1 MSTTTLFTSDSVI
14 GAKFGILQAD
24 AGVIEQ
30 TTLTDTQ
37 PALSV
42 IGKGNSASNA
52 LLDIKKGSTQHF
64 NISDVGSLVSSTE
77 NTGSISLQ
85 AGSGGINMD
94 CTQSTGNLTVDTAGG
109 EIQIGVNAAAGAIK
123 LGTNTTAR
131 TITIGSGANTT
142 LDINSAATTIDSTA
156 LSIDSTDT
164 TNLTMTANANGAKV
178 MTIAATNGGSGEG
191 QMAISATDQ
200 LTITQNAAV
209 ITMDGNAITAE
220 TTGTIGIGTTSA
232 AGNINIGTEATARTM
247 TIGASTTTL
256 DIDGAGITID
266 GSTLS
271 IDSTDTTNL
280 TMTANSAAAKT
291 LLIKSL
297 NSGSGEGKISINSD
311 SQVDITDGTAT
322 LTLDG
327 GALSETSLASADI
340 TPSGTLTLQGG
351 GVSKFGDDTGYI
363 QFNGSGA
370 VSTTGMTNVD
380 LDASG
385 TIGINSSAGVISI
398 GNDAVNQAINIATGG
413 TRTVTLGASTTTLD
427 INTAG
432 ATIDSTTLSVDS
444 TDTTNLTM
452 TANAAS
458 TKTMTIQ
465 ALNSNGSNISELKLV
480 SDGDMKLIPGSAAG
494 STGATKTLIIDS
506 TAAIKVPVGT
516 SAQRPSAAQGQIR
529 FNTTTGG
536 YEGYT
541 GSTWGSLGGV
551 VDSAHD
557 SNTFLIAGKVSS
569 ASVTVVDTMVSSG
582 QVGTDDTLSFFAGT
596 TAGDKKGFRKM
607 TMDKDNLIVY
617 DKSDSTTNIF
627 KVENTGNT
635 TIAGTLGV
643 NGNTI
648 SSTVTGAFNL
658 LNTNV
663 TTLNLGG
670 AVTTATIAAAG
681 TAITMGAASAGQVQI
696 RNTSDSTSATTGA
709 LRVDGGVGIAKDL
722 YVGGGKIEI
731 GSEGSKSIVK
741 MADDAEIQDAGG
753 HGRIKFTNTGGV
765 ILTDNAGSTELTVAD
780 GQVTIAGNLTV
791 SGTTTIVNSTT
802 IEVGDSM
809 LKLAKGN
816 DSSDAA
822 DFGIYGLYTSGG
834 AKYAGIYRDA
844 TDSTFKLFKDLTAE
858 PGATVT
864 AFGSSGAARANL
876 EIADLVMGKASA
888 STITHTGTNG
898 NAALGLTISS
908 TNGHVTVE
916 GIKFLGSNLI
926 TTGGLDLDISGG
938 SGLDIDITGAFTID
952 SSSGSNINVTGANL
966 DLKTT
971 TSGDINI
978 NSAADLD
985 LDSVTLNVNSSGAM
999 AITSA
1004 STLAI
1009 TNTSSTTTM
1018 NFAGQTLDID
1028 AATVT
1033 IDTSANASITA
1044 GGTLGLTATSGKTSV
1059 NCGSQE
1065 LEIDSGVLKIDS
1077 KDTTNLTMTANAAGA
1092 KVMTI
1097 SATNSG
1103 SGEGQIAITSDSQ
1116 VSITDGTATLKLDG
1130 GAVTAETTGTIE
1142 IGATSAAGAI
1152 NIGTNNTARTT
1163 TIGAITTTLDINS
1176 LSTTLDSNTTL
1187 SIDSKDTTNL
1197 TMSADNASDKTL
1209 TIAASNANVS
1219 GDGLIAINAD
1229 GISGTAIKDED
1240 NMASNSATHLA
1251 SQQSI
1256 KAYVDTVT
1264 NTLPTNAKLTTPW
1277 VTDSGSNHYYKFVVS
1292 DLAADR
1298 TITLPLLGGNDTFV
1312 FEAHTQTL
1320 SNKTLTEPKI
1330 ANGGFIADA
1339 NGNELMVFNTTASA
1353 VNFLDLT
1360 NAAAN
1365 GAVALAAKG
1374 TDANI
1379 SLTIASKGTGT
1390 INVLGTTA
1398 LKVPVGTT
1406 AQRPSAATGQIR
1418 FNSTT
1423 GGYEG
1428 YTGTTWGS
1436 LGGIVD
1442 SAHGSNTFLIA
1453 GKVADAS
1460 VFGSTAAAFNASNK
1474 IGTDDT
1480 LSFFAGSVDGESNA
1494 ERGARKMII
1503 SKDNITMFS
1512 KTNSTS
1518 VIFDVNN
1525 SGNTI
1530 VAGTLAVNGAT
1541 LSTDDTT
1548 FNLVNTNATTVNFAG
1563 AATTV
1568 NIGTGAGTVNINT
1581 TTNSTS
1587 STTGALVVDGGLG
1600 IASNFVMGGTSFT
1613 MGNGATI
1620 VNTDGNTLT
1629 VTEATLA
1636 VVGNQTLSGNL
1647 TIATNKFSVASATGN
1662 TVVAGTL
1669 AVTGATGID
1678 GDFDINTNKFTVASA
1693 TGNTAVAGTLGVTGA
1708 TTLSSTLGVT
1718 STTTL
1723 GSTLDVSGNT
1733 TINNG
1738 NFSIKDG
1745 SSNETFGVTAASGNT
1760 AISGTLS
1767 ATGDFKVNT
1776 NKFVVTATNGNTSVA
1791 GTLGVTGATT
1801 LNNALTVSGANATLL
1816 GGTLGVSGATTLN
1829 NANFTIKDGSAATKF
1844 AVTAASGNT
1853 DVKGTLDSAGDF
1865 KVATNK
1871 FTVASA
1877 TGNTVV
1883 AGTLAVTGATG
1894 IDGDFDIATSKFT
1907 VASATGNTV
1916 VAGTMGVTGA
1926 TTLTSTL
1933 AVNGGTISTDDTTF
1947 NLLNATAETVNFAG
1961 AGTSIVM
1968 GAASAGQVQIK
1979 NTSDSTSA
1987 TTGALRVDGGVGIAK
2002 DLFVGGGKI
2011 QIAAGVGTKSIVKMA
2026 DTAEIQDASG
2036 HARIKFTDT
2045 GNIILNNPTGGPAA
2059 GELTVSDAGVVITG
2073 NLTVSGTT
2081 TTVNS
2086 TTVSVADAMIKL
2098 AKNQANTTDTVDF
2111 GVYGQFGDGG
2121 THKFAGL
2128 YRDASDG
2135 VFKLFKGL
2143 TTEPADTTTA
2153 FGTDGST
2160 RASLELANI
2169 VMGDTGNNTITHTG
2183 GGATGLTISST
2194 NGHVTVE
2201 GVKFT
2206 GSTLAS
2212 TGGLDLDIS
2221 GGSGLDIDVTGA
2233 VNIDASSGSTINV
2246 TGANLDLKTTTGGDI
2261 NINSVAD
2268 LDLDGATVNVNS
2280 SASMAI
2286 TAGSTLGITATS
2298 GATTLNCAGQTLN
2311 VDSKLLQIDS
2321 TDTTNLTMT
2330 AADANDKTITIAAS
2344 NGGDGDGLIAINAD
2358 GISGTAIKD
2367 EDNMAS
2373 NSATHLATQQSIKAY
2388 VDDKTTSIPAN
2399 ALLTT
2404 PRIKELTNSHYY
2416 QFASSELAAN
2426 RTITLPLLT
2435 GNDTFVFEAHTQT
2448 LSNKTLTA
2456 PKFANG
2462 GFIADA
2468 NGAEM
2473 MVFNTTASAVNFLD
2487 LTNSTTGNAIDL
2499 AAKGDDA
2506 NISFKL
2512 TPKGTGTLDVISTT
2526 AIKVPVG
2533 TSAQRPSAAQGQ
2545 IRYNT
2550 TTSTYEGY
2558 TGATWGSLGGVID
2571 SAHDSNTFVIAGKV
2585 SSASVTVVD
2594 GMVSSEEVGTDD
2606 TLSFFA
2612 GVATGDKK
2620 GFRKMTI
2627 DKDDLKFYT
2636 KADSTTVKFSIND
2649 SGNTAIAGTLGVT
2662 GAATLSSTL
2671 SLSGDATFNDAD
2683 LTIKDG
2689 STNTKFSVLSASG
2702 NTDVKG
2708 TLDAAGDFKIN
2719 TNKFTVTAASGNTA
2733 IAGTLD
2739 ATGDFK
2745 INTNKFTVAAGT
2757 GNTVASGTLTVSG
2770 TGSSSIAGAL
2780 TVGGNTII
2788 DNASFTLRDG
2798 TPTNKF
2804 TIDTSGNTAIS
2815 GTLGVTGA
2823 ATLSSTLAVT
2833 GATGI
2838 DGDFDIATNKFTVA
2852 SASGNTAIAGT
2863 LGVTGA
2869 TTLDSTLSI
2878 GGATTINNGNFI
2890 IKDGSTPANNKFT
2903 VTAASG
2909 NTDVKGTLDAA
2920 GDFKVATNKFTVAA
2934 ASGNTVAAGTL
2945 YATGDFKIATDKFT
2959 VASASGNSIA
2969 AGTFKSTGN
2978 LTVGASGSEKLTVVA
2993 ASGNTTIGGT
3003 LGVTGVSTLTGIIN
3017 ADGGIAV
3024 DTNKFTVADTSGNVS
3039 TAGTLTVT
3047 GISTL
3052 NGNVS
3057 VSGTNTFTVG
3067 TGVSALGGNLTVAG
3081 TSTLSGNVSVAGT
3094 NTFTVGTGLTTLGG
3108 NLNLTGTADV
3118 GSTFRV
3124 NTNKFTVASDT
3135 GNTVVAG
3142 TLNATGNFNINTDKF
3157 QVVAASGN
3165 TTVAGTLGV
3174 TGITTMS
3181 SALDL
3186 NSTAD
3191 ISDTLTLSKGSG
3203 TGLSVTSDAT
3213 IGGTLGV
3220 TGLSTLTAGAKI
3232 PDNQTLT
3239 LGSDDDITIKYDEA
3253 TNDSIEFAANVEGQG
3268 LGIVFK
3274 ADQGDD
3280 AGDTWKLNFAD
3291 GGVVS
3296 LGNDINTKGT
3306 FVSQLTLT
3314 PNSTV
3319 ANSTTA
3325 IVGKATIGGT
3335 LGVTGITT
3343 MSAALDLNSTAD
3355 ISDTLTLS
3363 KASGTGL
3370 SVTSNATVGGTLD
3383 TTGNF
3388 NVNTNKFSVIAAS
3401 GNTTVA
3407 GTLGVTGITTM
3418 SAALDLNST
3427 ADISGTLTLSKASGT
3442 GLSVTSDATVG
3453 GTLGI
3458 TGITTMSA
3466 ALDLNSTADISG
3478 TLTLSKGSGT
3488 GLSVTSDA
3496 TVGGT
3501 LGVTGLSTLTAG
3513 AKIPD
3518 NQTLTLGSDDDITIK
3533 YDEATN
3539 DSIEFA
3545 ANVEGKGLGMV
3556 FKADQGDDAGD
3567 TWKLNFADGG
3577 VVSLGNDINTKG
3589 TFVSQLTLTPNSTVA
3604 NSTTAIVGKATIGGT
3619 LGVTGITTMS
3629 AALDLNSTAD
3639 ISDTLTLSKASGT
3652 GLSVTSNA
3660 TVGGTLGV
3668 TGAATLSNTLG
3679 VTGAT
3684 TLSTLDVT
3692 GATGIDGDFDI
3703 ATNKFT
3709 VASASGNTVVAGTL
3723 AVNGATLSTDD
3734 ATFSLINTTA
3744 TTVNFAGAGTSII
3757 MGAASAGQVQIRNT
3771 TDSTSATT
3779 GALRVD
3785 GGVGI
3790 AKDLYV
3796 GGGQIEIAAGAGTKS
3811 IIKMADTAEL
3821 QDASGNA
3828 RITFTDAG
3836 NVVIN
3841 DNAGGTE
3848 LTVANGSV
3856 TIAGDLIVSGTTTTV
3871 NSTTV
3876 AIADSMLKVAKDN
3889 SANAIDFGIYGQFN
3903 DGSAKFSG
3911 LYRDATDGYF
3921 KLFTSLTTEPTTTV
3935 SAYGTN
3941 NAARANLEV
3950 GNLLLGSTDN
3960 ASITH
3965 TSASTKVLSFVS
3977 TNGIITLNGAEGI
3990 NLNGNASEIDITTSG
4005 AVDIN
4010 SGAFTVDGSTVT
4022 IKGTGASKY
4031 GDDTATLDF
4040 DGSGAVS
4047 ETGMTSFS
4055 ITPSGGITL
4064 TGGAA
4069 SSLTTSAGALTL
4081 TGSGG
4086 VTLGSDTSVSG
4097 TLGVTGIT
4105 TMSAALDLNST
4116 ANISD
4121 TLTLSKGSGTGLN
4134 VSSNAIIGGTLGVT
4148 GLSTLTA
4155 GAKIPDNQTLTLG
4168 SDDDITIKYDE
4179 ATNDSIEFA
4188 ANVEGKDLGMVF
4200 KADQGDDAGDTWK
4213 LNFADGGVVS
4223 LGNDI
4228 NTKGTFVSQLT
4239 LTPNATVANSTTA
4252 IVGKATVGGTLGVT
4266 GASTLNT
4273 LDVTGATGIDG
4284 DFDIATSKFTVASAS
4299 GNTVVAG
4306 TLAVNGASITT
4317 DDTSFSLINT
4327 TATTVNF
4334 AGAGTTI
4341 NIGAASGSGKVNIK
4355 ATTDSTSATTG
4366 ALVVDGGI
4374 GIAKDIFI
4382 GGNTITL
4389 GHGAI
4394 IENTN
4399 ANLLTITEAKV
4410 AIAGAQDISGD
4421 LDVNSKFIV
4430 TASNGNTSVGGNLTV
4445 TGTLN
4450 VTGTQSVTSM
4460 AITGSTVEI
4469 GSDSSDNNE
4478 DRGVEYKWH
4487 NGSAAKLGFFG
4498 MDDSS
4503 GQFVYIPDATQGTS
4517 NVFTGTVGS
4526 AQFSGITAPGLM
4538 TLNGTN
4544 GMKLQE
4550 NGTDILDI
4558 TDAAAVTFSSG
4569 TGQALN
4575 ITAKAASI
4583 FKSSSGNLTMQSEAA
4598 NLILDGKTG
4607 VQIDASTSGTVEI
4620 NAAAGKILLGND
4632 NVAQNIEIGNIGAA
4646 RTIIVGHA
4654 SSTEVELNGDLLDFN
4669 AGASGLT
4676 MDTSGQITMTTTA
4689 TNANSMVVTSGGG
4702 IDITATG
4709 AVGKDI
4715 DVTCTSG
4722 SVNFSAG
4729 EAVIDAM
4736 KFTTSAGSSGMTFSS
4751 GSLGTEFTGTGGS
4764 IYGSTSS
4771 SDTTNL
4777 IAVIPSSTAS
4787 GVAKDS
4793 SNNVIT
4799 SNGRA
4804 LPCFSVDNAGNFN
4817 IGYDHV
4823 DATTA
4828 VKKKCALVL
4837 KSTST
4842 IDTSDSDQNSARF
4855 NALSQHNKAALRI
4868 AGDVTITGKI
4878 YCPNALASSSS
4889 VRFNTEI
4896 ITLSG
4901 EFEYSSGTNSGAW
4914 VPKIGSEPTFST
4926 SGDLSFTPNNGQ
4938 GSSPTT
4944 NAEGTNNKA
4953 TDGWSSALV
4962 AIGSANG
4969 NNQTTYNK
4977 CTSVN
4982 GMNRVNM
4989 ILIRNKIRC
4998 PTNGSN
5004 VFDARAANA
5013 PKMRLFIDDLTSS
5026 DDGYVSMNGTQLCI
5040 FYEEYNASD
5049 GTNSTND
5056 PIANSGVS
5064 VRPPLLEIYFSKYKS
5079 NANNATNTYYRMV
5092 GGGVTTRTGFP
5103 GLPYAHGIVF
5113 SSGGQNIQAVA
5124 VGGKVRVTGGTG
5136 AYAFLQQQ
5144 STDGGGSSDTTG
5156 AALYSQ
5162 NATNNVFYT

>member
-52 LLDIKKGSTQHF
+52 LLDVKKGSTQHF

-142 LDINSAATTIDSTA
+142 LDIDAAVTTIDSTA

-164 TNLTMTANANGAKV
+164 TNLTMTASADGAKV
-178 MTIAATNGGSGEG
+178 MTIAATNGGSGEA

-280 TMTANSAAAKT
+280 TMTANSASAKT

-297 NSGSGEGKISINSD
+297 NSGSGEGKISIDSD

-351 GVSKFGDDTGYI
+351 GVSKFGDDTGFI

-370 VSTTGMTNVD
+370 VTTSGMTNVD

-385 TIGINSSAGVISI
+385 TIGINSSGGVISI

-432 ATIDSTTLSVDS
+432 ATIDSTTLSIDS

-480 SDGDMKLIPGSAAG
+480 SDGDMKLVPGSAAG

-569 ASVTVVDTMVSSG
+569 ASVTVVDAMVSSG
-582 QVGTDDTLSFFAGT
+582 EVGSDDTLSFFAGT

-607 TMDKDNLIVY
+607 TVDKDNFIVY
-617 DKSDSTTNIF
+617 DSSDSTTNIF

-663 TTLNLGG
+663 TTLNFGG
-670 AVTTATIAAAG
+670 AVTTATIAGSG
-681 TAITMGAASAGQVQI
+681 TAITMGAASAGQIQI

-731 GSEGSKSIVK
+731 ASEGSKSIVK

-753 HGRIKFTNTGGV
+753 HGRIKFTDAGGV

-864 AFGSSGAARANL
+864 AFGSSGAARADL
-876 EIADLVMGKASA
+876 EIGSLIMGKASA

-898 NAALGLTISS
+898 NSALGLTISS
-908 TNGHVTVE
+908 THGHVTVE

-938 SGLDIDITGAFTID
+938 SGLDIDVTGAFTID

-966 DLKTT
+966 DIKTT

-1018 NFAGQTLDID
+1018 NFAGQTLDVD
-1028 AATVT
+1028 AGTVT
-1033 IDTSANASITA
+1033 IDSSANASITA
-1044 GGTLGLTATSGKTSV
+1044 GGTLGLTATSGKTTI

-1116 VSITDGTATLKLDG
+1116 VSITDGTATLKIDG

-1163 TIGAITTTLDINS
+1163 TIGAVTTTLDINS

-1209 TIAASNANVS
+1209 TIAASNANAD

-1240 NMASNSATHLA
+1240 NMASNSNKHLA
-1251 SQQSI
+1251 TQQSI
-1256 KAYVDTVT
+1256 KAYVDSVAS
-1264 NTLPTNAKLTTPW
+1264 NIPANAQLTTPRFMD
-1277 VTDSGSNHYYKFVVS
+1277 VSSDHYYQFAS
-1292 DLAADR
+1292 SELTANR

-1339 NGNELMVFNTTASA
+1339 NGNELMVFNTTGSA

-1360 NAAAN
+1360 NSATGN
-1365 GAVALAAKG
+1365 AVALAAKG
-1374 TDANI
+1374 TDSDI
-1379 SLTIASKGTGT
+1379 SLTLASKGTGT
-1390 INVLGTTA
+1390 VDVLGTTA
-1398 LKVPVGTT
+1398 LKVPVGTI
-1406 AQRPSAATGQIR
+1406 AQRPTAATGQIR
-1418 FNSTT
+1418 FNSET
-1423 GGYEG
+1423 GGFEG
-1428 YTGTTWGS
+1428 YTGNTWGS

-1460 VFGSTAAAFNASNK
+1460 VFGSTAAAFNGSNQ

-1480 LSFFAGSVDGESNA
+1480 LSFFAGSVDGSNNA

-1512 KTNSTS
+1512 KADSTS

-1525 SGNTI
+1525 SGNTT
-1530 VAGTLAVNGAT
+1530 VAGTLAVNGNT

-1636 VVGNQTLSGNL
+1636 VVGNQTLSGDL
-1647 TIATNKFSVASATGN
+1647 TIATNKFTVASGTGN
-1662 TVVAGTL
+1662 TAVAGTL
-1669 AVTGATGID
+1669 EVEGATGIN
-1678 GDFDINTNKFTVASA
+1678 GNFDINTNKFTVASA

-1733 TINNG
+1733 TINNA

-1776 NKFVVTATNGNTSVA
+1776 NKFVVTASNGNTSVA

-1801 LNNALTVSGANATLL
+1801 LSNTLTVSGSNATTL

-1844 AVTAASGNT
+1844 SVTAASGNT

-1865 KVATNK
+1865 KVNTNK
-1871 FTVASA
+1871 FTVASG

-1907 VASATGNTV
+1907 VASATGNTA
-1916 VAGTMGVTGA
+1916 VAGTLGVTGA

-1968 GAASAGQVQIK
+1968 GAASAGQVQIR
-1979 NTSDSTSA
+1979 NTTDSTSA

-2002 DLFVGGGKI
+2002 DLYIGGGQI
-2011 QIAAGVGTKSIVKMA
+2011 EIAAGAGTKSIVKMA
-2026 DTAEIQDASG
+2026 DTAEIQDGSG
-2036 HARIKFTDT
+2036 NARITFTDT
-2045 GNIILNNPTGGPAA
+2045 GNIVLNNPAGDA
-2059 GELTVSDAGVVITG
+2059 GELTVSDTGVVITG

-2086 TTVSVADAMIKL
+2086 TTVSIADSMLKL
-2098 AKNQANTTDTVDF
+2098 AKDQANTADTVDF

-2135 VFKLFKGL
+2135 IFKLFKGL
-2143 TTEPADTTTA
+2143 TTEPTDTTTA

-2160 RASLELANI
+2160 RASLELGNI

-2212 TGGLDLDIS
+2212 TGGLDIDVS

-2233 VNIDASSGSTINV
+2233 VNIDSSSASTVNV
-2246 TGANLDLKTTTGGDI
+2246 TGANLDIKTTTSGDI

-2298 GATTLNCAGQTLN
+2298 GATTLNCSGQTLN
-2311 VDSKLLQIDS
+2311 VDAKLLQLDS

-2330 AADANDKTITIAAS
+2330 ASDASDKTLTIAAS

-2358 GISGTAIKD
+2358 GISGTVIKD
-2367 EDNMAS
+2367 EDNMSS

-2388 VDDKTTSIPAN
+2388 VDDKTSNVPAN

-2404 PRIKELTNSHYY
+2404 PRINDTSSDHYY
-2416 QFASSELAAN
+2416 QFASSELTAN
-2426 RTITLPLLT
+2426 RTTTLPLLT
-2435 GNDTFVFEAHTQT
+2435 DNDTFVFEAHAQT

-2456 PKFANG
+2456 PKFANA

-2468 NGAEM
+2468 NGNEM
-2473 MVFNTTASAVNFLD
+2473 IVFNTTGSAVNFLD
-2487 LTNSTTGNAIDL
+2487 LTNSATGNAIDL

-2526 AIKVPVG
+2526 AIQVPVG
-2533 TSAQRPSAAQGQ
+2533 TSAQRPSAATGQ

-2594 GMVSSEEVGTDD
+2594 GMVSSGEVGTDD

-2627 DKDDLKFYT
+2627 DDDDLKFYT

-2683 LTIKDG
+2683 LTIKDS

-2702 NTDVKG
+2702 NTDIEG

-2733 IAGTLD
+2733 VAGTLD

-2745 INTNKFTVAAGT
+2745 INTNKFVVTAGS
-2757 GNTVASGTLTVSG
+2757 GNTSMAGNLTVSG
-2770 TGSSSIAGAL
+2770 TGSSSIGGAL

-2788 DNASFTLRDG
+2788 DNATFTLRDG

-2804 TIDTSGNTAIS
+2804 TIDTSGNTAVA

-2838 DGDFDIATNKFTVA
+2838 DGDFDINTNKFTVA
-2852 SASGNTAIAGT
+2852 SASGNTAVAGT
-2863 LGVTGA
+2863 LGVTDA
-2869 TTLDSTLSI
+2869 TTLSSTLSI
-2878 GGATTINNGNFI
+2878 GGATTINNGNFT

-2909 NTDVKGTLDAA
+2909 NTNIAGTLDAT
-2920 GDFKVATNKFTVAA
+2920 GDFAINTNKFTVAA
-2934 ASGNTVAAGTL
+2934 TSGNTVAAGTL
-2945 YATGDFKIATDKFT
+2945 FATGDFKIATDKFT

-2993 ASGNTTIGGT
+2993 ASGNTSIGGT
-3003 LGVTGVSTLTGIIN
+3003 LAVTGVTTLTGLIN

-3039 TAGTLTVT
+3039 TAGTLTVA
-3047 GISTL
+3047 GASTF
-3052 NGNVS
+3052 NENVEITTS
-3057 VSGTNTFTVG
+3057 KTFTVG
-3067 TGVSALGGNLTVAG
+3067 TGLSALGGNLTVAG
-3081 TSTLSGNVSVAGT
+3081 TSALSGNVSVTGS

-3108 NLNLTGTADV
+3108 NLSLTGTADV

-3142 TLNATGNFNINTDKF
+3142 TLNATGNFNINTNKF

-3181 SALDL
+3181 AALDL

-3220 TGLSTLTAGAKI
+3220 TGITTMSAALDLNSTADISDTLTLSKGSGTGLSVTSNAIVGGTLGVTGLSTLTAGAKI
-3232 PDNQTLT
+3232 PDNQALT
-3239 LGSDDDITIKYDEA
+3239 LGTDDDITIKYDET

-3268 LGIVFK
+3268 LGMVFK

-3296 LGNDINTKGT
+3296 FGNDIATQGT

-3314 PNSTV
+3314 PNATV
-3319 ANSTTA
+3319 SSSTTA
-3325 IVGKATIGGT
+3325 IGG
-3335 LGVTGITT
+3335 GV
-3343 MSAALDLNSTAD
+3343 
-3355 ISDTLTLS
+3355 
-3363 KASGTGL
+3363 
-3370 SVTSNATVGGTLD
+3370 
-3383 TTGNF
+3383 
-3388 NVNTNKFSVIAAS
+3388 
-3401 GNTTVA
+3401 
-3407 GTLGVTGITTM
+3407 
-3418 SAALDLNST
+3418 
-3427 ADISGTLTLSKASGT
+3427 
-3442 GLSVTSDATVG
+3442 TVG

-3458 TGITTMSA
+3458 TGATTMTGT
-3466 ALDLNSTADISG
+3466 LDLNEAADISG

-3488 GLSVTSDA
+3488 GLSVTSNATIGGTLGVTSNTTVGGTLDVTGATGIDGDFDINTNKFTVASASGNTVVAGTLAVNAGSGTGLSVTSNA

-3518 NQTLTLGSDDDITIK
+3518 NQTLTLGTDDDITIK
-3533 YDEATN
+3533 YDETTN
-3539 DSIEFA
+3539 DSLEFS
-3545 ANVEGKGLGMV
+3545 ANVEGQGLGLV

-3577 VVSLGNDINTKG
+3577 IVSFGNDIASQG
-3589 TFVSQLTLTPNSTVA
+3589 TFVSQLTLTPNATVT
-3604 NSTTAIVGKATIGGT
+3604 NSTTAIAG
-3619 LGVTGITTMS
+3619 
-3629 AALDLNSTAD
+3629 
-3639 ISDTLTLSKASGT
+3639 
-3652 GLSVTSNA
+3652 NA
-3660 TVGGTLGV
+3660 TVGK
-3668 TGAATLSNTLG
+3668 N
-3679 VTGAT
+3679 
-3684 TLSTLDVT
+3684 
-3692 GATGIDGDFDI
+3692 
-3703 ATNKFT
+3703 
-3709 VASASGNTVVAGTL
+3709 
-3723 AVNGATLSTDD
+3723 
-3734 ATFSLINTTA
+3734 
-3744 TTVNFAGAGTSII
+3744 
-3757 MGAASAGQVQIRNT
+3757 
-3771 TDSTSATT
+3771 
-3779 GALRVD
+3779 
-3785 GGVGI
+3785 
-3790 AKDLYV
+3790 
-3796 GGGQIEIAAGAGTKS
+3796 
-3811 IIKMADTAEL
+3811 
-3821 QDASGNA
+3821 
-3828 RITFTDAG
+3828 
-3836 NVVIN
+3836 
-3841 DNAGGTE
+3841 
-3848 LTVANGSV
+3848 LTVS
-3856 TIAGDLIVSGTTTTV
+3856 GDLTVSGTTTTV

-3876 AIADSMLKVAKDN
+3876 AVADSLLKVAKDN
-3889 SANAIDFGIYGQFN
+3889 SGNAIDFGLYGQFN
-3903 DGSAKFSG
+3903 DGATKYSG
-3911 LYRDATDGYF
+3911 IYRDASDGFF
-3921 KLFTSLTTEPTTTV
+3921 KLFTGLTTEPSTTV
-3935 SAYGTN
+3935 SAYGSN
-3941 NAARANLEV
+3941 NAARANLEI
-3950 GNLLLGSTDN
+3950 GNLLMGSTDN
-3960 ASITH
+3960 ATFTH
-3965 TSASTKVLSFVS
+3965 TSASTKVLSIVS

-3990 NLNGNASEIDITTSG
+3990 NLNGNSSEIDITTTG

-4055 ITPSGGITL
+4055 ITPSGAITL
-4064 TGGAA
+4064 TGGSA
-4069 SSLTTSAGALTL
+4069 SGISTSAGALTL
-4081 TGSGG
+4081 TGAGG
-4086 VTLGSDTSVSG
+4086 ISLASDT
-4097 TLGVTGIT
+4097 TL
-4105 TMSAALDLNST
+4105 
-4116 ANISD
+4116 
-4121 TLTLSKGSGTGLN
+4121 
-4134 VSSNAIIGGTLGVT
+4134 
-4148 GLSTLTA
+4148 
-4155 GAKIPDNQTLTLG
+4155 
-4168 SDDDITIKYDE
+4168 
-4179 ATNDSIEFA
+4179 
-4188 ANVEGKDLGMVF
+4188 
-4200 KADQGDDAGDTWK
+4200 
-4213 LNFADGGVVS
+4213 
-4223 LGNDI
+4223 
-4228 NTKGTFVSQLT
+4228 
-4239 LTPNATVANSTTA
+4239 
-4252 IVGKATVGGTLGVT
+4252 
-4266 GASTLNT
+4266 
-4273 LDVTGATGIDG
+4273 
-4284 DFDIATSKFTVASAS
+4284 
-4299 GNTVVAG
+4299 AG

-4341 NIGAASGSGKVNIK
+4341 NIGAASGTGKVNIK
-4355 ATTDSTSATTG
+4355 ATTDTTSATTG
-4366 ALVVDGGI
+4366 ALIVDGGI
-4374 GIAKDIFI
+4374 GIAKDIFV

-4389 GHGAI
+4389 GNGAT

-4410 AIAGAQDISGD
+4410 AIAGNQDLSGD
-4421 LDVNSKFIV
+4421 LNINDKFVV
-4430 TASNGNTSVGGNLTV
+4430 TASNGNTSVGGNLTI

-4450 VTGTQSVTSM
+4450 VTGTQSVNSM

-4478 DRGVEYKWH
+4478 DRGVEFKWH
-4487 NGSAAKLGFFG
+4487 DGSSAKLGFFG
-4498 MDDSS
+4498 RDDSS
-4503 GQFVYIPDATQGTS
+4503 GDFVFIPDATQGTS
-4517 NVFTGTVGS
+4517 NVFSGTVGS

-4558 TDAAAVTFSSG
+4558 TDAAAVTFASG

-4598 NLILDGKTG
+4598 NLVLDGYTG
-4607 VQIDASTSGTVEI
+4607 VQIDASSSGTVEI
-4620 NAAAGKILLGND
+4620 NAAAGKILVGND

-4654 SSTEVELNGDLLDFN
+4654 SSTEVELNGTLLDFN
-4669 AGASGLT
+4669 SGTGGLT

-4689 TNANSMVVTSGGG
+4689 ANANSMVVTSGGG

-4709 AVGKDI
+4709 AAGKDI

-4722 SVNFSAG
+4722 SVNFTAG
-4729 EAVIDAM
+4729 EAIIDAM

-4751 GSLGTEFTGTGGS
+4751 GSLGTEFTGTGGAV
-4764 IYGSTSS
+4764 YGSTSS
-4771 SDTTNL
+4771 SDTAKL
-4777 IAVIPSSTAS
+4777 ISVIPSSTAS

-4799 SNGRA
+4799 ENGRA
-4804 LPCFSVDNAGNFN
+4804 LPCFSVDNSGNFN
-4817 IGYDHV
+4817 IGYDHT
-4823 DATTA
+4823 DATAA
-4828 VKKKCALVL
+4828 VKQKCALVL

-4842 IDTSDSDQNSARF
+4842 IDTSDSNQNSARF
-4855 NALSQHNKAALRI
+4855 NALSEHNKAALRI

-4914 VPKIGSEPTFST
+4914 VPKNGSEPTFST
-4926 SGDLSFTPNNGQ
+4926 SGDLTFTPNNGQ

-4953 TDGWSSALV
+4953 TDGWASALV
-4962 AIGSANG
+4962 SIASASG

-4977 CTSVN
+4977 CTAVN

-5026 DDGYVSMNGTQLCI
+5026 DDGYTSMNGTQLCI

-5049 GTNSTND
+5049 GTNSAND
-5056 PIANSGVS
+5056 PIADSGVS
-5064 VRPPLLEIYFSKYKS
+5064 VRPPLLEVYFSKYKS
-5079 NANNATNTYYRMV
+5079 NANNATNTYYKMV

>member
-52 LLDIKKGSTQHF
+52 LLDVKKGSTQHF

-142 LDINSAATTIDSTA
+142 LDINSAVTTIDSTA

-164 TNLTMTANANGAKV
+164 TNLTMTSSDDGAKV
-178 MTIAATNGGSGEG
+178 MTIAATNGGSGEA

-247 TIGASTTTL
+247 TIGANTTTL

-266 GSTLS
+266 GTTLS
-271 IDSTDTTNL
+271 IDSTDDTNL
-280 TMTANSAAAKT
+280 TMTANSASAKT

-370 VSTTGMTNVD
+370 VTTSGMTNVD

-385 TIGINSSAGVISI
+385 TIGINSSGGVISI

-452 TANAAS
+452 TANAAA

-465 ALNSNGSNISELKLV
+465 ALNSNENNISELKLV
-480 SDGDMKLIPGSAAG
+480 SDGDMKLVPGSAAG

-516 SAQRPSAAQGQIR
+516 TGQRPSAATGQIR
-529 FNTTTGG
+529 FNSDTGG

-541 GSTWGSLGGV
+541 GTTWGSLGGV

-596 TAGDKKGFRKM
+596 TSVPKKGFRKM
-607 TMDKDNLIVY
+607 TIDKDNLIIY
-617 DKSDSTTNIF
+617 DSSDSTTNLF

-635 TIAGTLGV
+635 TVLGTLAV
-643 NGNTI
+643 NGNTL
-648 SSTVTGAFNL
+648 SSTVSGTFNL

-670 AVTTATIAAAG
+670 AVTTATIAGSG
-681 TAITMGAASAGQVQI
+681 TAITMGAASAGQVHI

-731 GSEGSKSIVK
+731 ASEGSKSIIK
-741 MADDAEIQDAGG
+741 MADDAEIQDASG
-753 HGRIKFTNTGGV
+753 HGRIKFTDDGGV
-765 ILTDNAGSTELTVAD
+765 MITDKLGATELTIAD
-780 GQVTIAGNLTV
+780 GIVTIAGDLTV
-791 SGTTTIVNSTT
+791 SGDTTFLNTSTVA
-802 IEVGDSM
+802 IEDTM
-809 LKLAKGN
+809 LKLAKN
-816 DSSDAA
+816 NTASDAA
-822 DFGIYGLYTSGG
+822 DFGIYGLYTSGS

-844 TDSTFKLFKDLTAE
+844 TDSTFKLFKDLTVE

-864 AFGSSGAARANL
+864 AFGSSGAARADL
-876 EIADLVMGKASA
+876 EIGNLVMGKASA

-898 NAALGLTISS
+898 NSSLGLTISS

-926 TTGGLDLDISGG
+926 TTGGLDLDVSGG
-938 SGLDIDITGAFTID
+938 SGLDIDVTGAFTID

-978 NSAADLD
+978 SSAADLD

-1018 NFAGQTLDID
+1018 NFGGQTLDVD
-1028 AATVT
+1028 ASTVT
-1033 IDTSANASITA
+1033 IDSSANTSITS
-1044 GGTLGLTATSGKTSV
+1044 GGTLGLTATSGKTTI

-1077 KDTTNLTMTANAAGA
+1077 KDTTNLTMTADSDDSH
-1092 KVMTI
+1092 KVLTI
-1097 SATNSG
+1097 SASNSG
-1103 SGEGQIAITSDSQ
+1103 SKEGQIAITSDSQ
-1116 VSITDGTATLKLDG
+1116 VSITDGTATLKIDG

-1142 IGATSAAGAI
+1142 IGATSAAGNI

-1163 TIGAITTTLDINS
+1163 TIGAVTTTLDINS

-1209 TIAASNANVS
+1209 TIAASNANAS

-1251 SQQSI
+1251 TQQSI
-1256 KAYVDTVT
+1256 KTYVDSVAS
-1264 NTLPTNAKLTTPW
+1264 NIPADAKLTTPQI
-1277 VTDSGSNHYYKFVVS
+1277 TDSGGDHYYKFAVS
-1292 DLAADR
+1292 NLADSDK

-1339 NGNELMVFNTTASA
+1339 NGNELMVFNTTDSA

-1360 NAAAN
+1360 NSAAN

-1374 TDANI
+1374 TDGDI
-1379 SLTIASKGTGT
+1379 SLTLASKGTGT

-1398 LKVPVGTT
+1398 FKIPVGTT
-1406 AQRPSAATGQIR
+1406 AQRPTAATGQIR

-1474 IGTDDT
+1474 IGSDDT
-1480 LSFFAGSVDGESNA
+1480 LSFFAGSVDGSNAA

-1512 KTNSTS
+1512 KADSTS

-1525 SGNTI
+1525 SGNTT
-1530 VAGTLAVNGAT
+1530 VAGTLAVNGST

-1647 TIATNKFSVASATGN
+1647 TIATNKFTVASGTGN
-1662 TVVAGTL
+1662 TAVAGTL
-1669 AVTGATGID
+1669 EVAGATGIN
-1678 GDFDINTNKFTVASA
+1678 GNFDINTNKFTVASA
-1693 TGNTAVAGTLGVTGA
+1693 TGNTAIAGTLGVTGLS
-1708 TTLSSTLGVT
+1708 TLASLGVT
-1718 STTTL
+1718 NAATV

-1738 NFSIKDG
+1738 NLTINDG
-1745 SSNETFGVTAASGNT
+1745 SSNTFVVTAASGNT

-1767 ATGDFKVNT
+1767 TTGDFKVNT
-1776 NKFVVTATNGNTSVA
+1776 NKFVVTATNGNTAVA

-1801 LNNALTVSGANATLL
+1801 LSNTLTVSGANATTL

-1829 NANFTIKDGSAATKF
+1829 NANFTIKDGSANDKF
-1844 AVTAASGNT
+1844 AVIAASGNT

-1865 KVATNK
+1865 KVNTNK

-1877 TGNTVV
+1877 TGNTAV
-1883 AGTLAVTGATG
+1883 AGTLEIAGATG
-1894 IDGDFDIATSKFT
+1894 INADFDIATNKFT
-1907 VASATGNTV
+1907 VAHATGNTA
-1916 VAGTMGVTGA
+1916 VAGTLGVTGA

-1968 GAASAGQVQIK
+1968 GAASAGQVQIR
-1979 NTSDSTSA
+1979 NTSESTSA

-2002 DLFVGGGKI
+2002 DLYIGGGQI
-2011 QIAAGVGTKSIVKMA
+2011 EIAAGAGTKSIIKMA
-2026 DTAEIQDASG
+2026 DTAEIQDGSG
-2036 HARIKFTDT
+2036 NARIAFTDT
-2045 GNIILNNPTGGPAA
+2045 GSVVIKSDHPSGGVL
-2059 GELTVSDAGVVITG
+2059 GELEIDNAGVVITG

-2086 TTVSVADAMIKL
+2086 TTVAIKDAMIKL
-2098 AKNQANTTDTVDF
+2098 SKDQENTADTVDF

-2135 VFKLFKGL
+2135 IFKLFKGL

-2160 RASLELANI
+2160 RASLELGNI

-2212 TGGLDLDIS
+2212 TGGLDIDVS

-2233 VNIDASSGSTINV
+2233 VNIDSSSASTINV
-2246 TGANLDLKTTTGGDI
+2246 TGANLDIKTTTSGDI

-2280 SASMAI
+2280 STSMAI

-2298 GATTLNCAGQTLN
+2298 GATTLNCGGQTLN
-2311 VDSKLLQIDS
+2311 VDAKFLQLDS

-2330 AADANDKTITIAAS
+2330 ADVDSDRTLTISAS
-2344 NGGDGDGLIAINAD
+2344 NSDASGNGLIAINAD
-2358 GISGTAIKD
+2358 GISGTAIKN
-2367 EDNMAS
+2367 ESNMSS
-2373 NSATHLATQQSIKAY
+2373 NSATHLASQQSIKAY
-2388 VDDKTTSIPAN
+2388 VDAKTTSIPAD

-2416 QFASSELAAN
+2416 QFASSELADD
-2426 RTITLPLLT
+2426 RIVTLPLLT
-2435 GNDTFVFEAHTQT
+2435 DNDTFVFEAHAQT

-2456 PKFANG
+2456 PKFANA

-2468 NGAEM
+2468 SGNEM
-2473 MVFNTTASAVNFLD
+2473 IVFNTTGSAVNFLD
-2487 LTNSTTGNAIDL
+2487 LTNSATGNAIGL
-2499 AAKGDDA
+2499 AAKGDDT
-2506 NISFKL
+2506 NISFNIS
-2512 TPKGTGTLDVISTT
+2512 PKGHGTVNITGARAL
-2526 AIKVPVG
+2526 KVPVG
-2533 TSAQRPSAAQGQ
+2533 VSDDRPGGANGGTAAQGQ

-2558 TGATWGSLGGVID
+2558 TGTVWGSLGGVVD
-2571 SAHDSNTFVIAGKV
+2571 SSHDSNTFVIAGKV
-2585 SSASVTVVD
+2585 ASASVKVVD
-2594 GMVSSEEVGTDD
+2594 GMVSSGEVGTDD

-2612 GVATGDKK
+2612 GLATGDKK

-2627 DKDDLKFYT
+2627 DEDDLKFYT
-2636 KADSTTVKFSIND
+2636 KGNSTTVKFSIND

-2683 LTIKDG
+2683 LTIKDS

-2702 NTDVKG
+2702 NTDIEG

-2719 TNKFTVTAASGNTA
+2719 SNKFTVTAASGNTA
-2733 IAGTLD
+2733 VAGTLD

-2745 INTNKFTVAAGT
+2745 INTNKFVVTAGS
-2757 GNTVASGTLTVSG
+2757 GNTSMAGNLTVSG
-2770 TGSSSIAGAL
+2770 TGSSSIGGAL

-2788 DNASFTLRDG
+2788 DNATFTLRDG

-2804 TIDTSGNTAIS
+2804 TIDTSGNTAVA

-2823 ATLSSTLAVT
+2823 ATLSSTLDVT

-2838 DGDFDIATNKFTVA
+2838 DGDFDINTNKFTVA
-2852 SASGNTAIAGT
+2852 HASGNTLIAGT
-2863 LGVTGA
+2863 LGVAGA
-2869 TTLDSTLSI
+2869 TTLESTISI
-2878 GGATTINNGNFI
+2878 GGATTINNGNFT

-2909 NTDVKGTLDAA
+2909 NTNIAGTLDAT
-2920 GDFKVATNKFTVAA
+2920 GDFKINTSKFTVAA

-2945 YATGDFKIATDKFT
+2945 FATGDFKIATDKFT

-2993 ASGNTTIGGT
+2993 ASGNTSVGGT
-3003 LGVTGVSTLTGIIN
+3003 LAVTGVTTLTGLIN

-3039 TAGTLTVT
+3039 TAGTLTVAGASTFNENVEIT
-3047 GISTL
+3047 GSK
-3052 NGNVS
+3052 
-3057 VSGTNTFTVG
+3057 TFTVG

-3108 NLNLTGTADV
+3108 NLSLTGTADV

-3142 TLNATGNFNINTDKF
+3142 TLNATGNFNINTNKF

-3181 SALDL
+3181 AALNL

-3220 TGLSTLTAGAKI
+3220 TGITTMSAALNLNSTANISDTLTLSKGSGTGLSVTSNATVGGTLGVTGLSTLTAGAKI
-3232 PDNQTLT
+3232 PDNQALT
-3239 LGSDDDITIKYDEA
+3239 LGTDDDITIKYDET

-3268 LGIVFK
+3268 LGMVFK

-3291 GGVVS
+3291 GGVAS
-3296 LGNDINTKGT
+3296 LGNDIATKGT

-3314 PNSTV
+3314 PNEVV

-3325 IVGKATIGGT
+3325 IGGAATVGGT
-3335 LGVTGITT
+3335 LAVTGNTT
-3343 MSAALDLNSTAD
+3343 MTGTLVLNNTAD

-3370 SVTSNATVGGTLD
+3370 SVTKNATIG
-3383 TTGNF
+3383 
-3388 NVNTNKFSVIAAS
+3388 
-3401 GNTTVA
+3401 
-3407 GTLGVTGITTM
+3407 GTLGVTSNT
-3418 SAALDLNST
+3418 
-3427 ADISGTLTLSKASGT
+3427 
-3442 GLSVTSDATVG
+3442 TVG
-3453 GTLGI
+3453 GTLGVS
-3458 TGITTMSA
+3458 GDTTLNNANFTIKDGSA
-3466 ALDLNSTADISG
+3466 ATKFSVTATSGNTVVAG
-3478 TLTLSKGSGT
+3478 TLAVNAGSGT
-3488 GLSVTSDA
+3488 GLSVVSDA

-3518 NQTLTLGSDDDITIK
+3518 NQTLTLGTDNDITIK
-3533 YDEATN
+3533 YDETTN
-3539 DSIEFA
+3539 DSLEIA
-3545 ANVEGKGLGMV
+3545 ANVDTAGLGIV
-3556 FKADQGDDAGD
+3556 FKADQGGDAGD

-3577 VVSLGNDINTKG
+3577 IVSFGNDIASQG
-3589 TFVSQLTLTPNSTVA
+3589 TFVSQLTLTPDSTVTD
-3604 NSTTAIVGKATIGGT
+3604 STTAIAGNATIG
-3619 LGVTGITTMS
+3619 
-3629 AALDLNSTAD
+3629 
-3639 ISDTLTLSKASGT
+3639 
-3652 GLSVTSNA
+3652 
-3660 TVGGTLGV
+3660 
-3668 TGAATLSNTLG
+3668 
-3679 VTGAT
+3679 
-3684 TLSTLDVT
+3684 
-3692 GATGIDGDFDI
+3692 
-3703 ATNKFT
+3703 
-3709 VASASGNTVVAGTL
+3709 
-3723 AVNGATLSTDD
+3723 
-3734 ATFSLINTTA
+3734 
-3744 TTVNFAGAGTSII
+3744 
-3757 MGAASAGQVQIRNT
+3757 
-3771 TDSTSATT
+3771 
-3779 GALRVD
+3779 
-3785 GGVGI
+3785 
-3790 AKDLYV
+3790 KDL
-3796 GGGQIEIAAGAGTKS
+3796 
-3811 IIKMADTAEL
+3811 
-3821 QDASGNA
+3821 
-3828 RITFTDAG
+3828 
-3836 NVVIN
+3836 
-3841 DNAGGTE
+3841 
-3848 LTVANGSV
+3848 
-3856 TIAGDLIVSGTTTTV
+3856 TIAGNLIVNGDTTTV
-3871 NSTTV
+3871 NTSTV
-3876 AIADSMLKVAKDN
+3876 SIEDSLLKLAKNN
-3889 SANAIDFGIYGQFN
+3889 SGNAIDFGVYGQFN
-3903 DGSAKFSG
+3903 DGAAKFSG
-3911 LYRDATDGYF
+3911 IYRDATDGFF
-3921 KLFTSLTTEPTTTV
+3921 KLFTGLTTEPTTTV
-3935 SAYGTN
+3935 SAYGSN
-3941 NAARANLEV
+3941 NATRANLEI
-3950 GNLLLGSTDN
+3950 GNLLMGSTDN
-3960 ASITH
+3960 ATFTH
-3965 TSASTKVLSFVS
+3965 TSASTKVLSIVS

-3990 NLNGNASEIDITTSG
+3990 NLNGNSSEVDITTTG

-4010 SGAFTVDGSTVT
+4010 AGALTIDGSTVT

-4055 ITPSGGITL
+4055 ITPSGAITL

-4069 SSLTTSAGALTL
+4069 SGISTSAGALTL
-4081 TGSGG
+4081 TGAGG
-4086 VTLGSDTSVSG
+4086 ISLASNTTL
-4097 TLGVTGIT
+4097 
-4105 TMSAALDLNST
+4105 
-4116 ANISD
+4116 
-4121 TLTLSKGSGTGLN
+4121 
-4134 VSSNAIIGGTLGVT
+4134 
-4148 GLSTLTA
+4148 
-4155 GAKIPDNQTLTLG
+4155 
-4168 SDDDITIKYDE
+4168 
-4179 ATNDSIEFA
+4179 
-4188 ANVEGKDLGMVF
+4188 
-4200 KADQGDDAGDTWK
+4200 
-4213 LNFADGGVVS
+4213 
-4223 LGNDI
+4223 
-4228 NTKGTFVSQLT
+4228 
-4239 LTPNATVANSTTA
+4239 
-4252 IVGKATVGGTLGVT
+4252 
-4266 GASTLNT
+4266 
-4273 LDVTGATGIDG
+4273 
-4284 DFDIATSKFTVASAS
+4284 
-4299 GNTVVAG
+4299 AG

-4341 NIGAASGSGKVNIK
+4341 NVGAASGSGKVNIK

-4374 GIAKDIFI
+4374 GIAKDIFV

-4389 GHGAI
+4389 GHGAT

-4421 LDVNSKFIV
+4421 LDVNSKFVV

-4445 TGTLN
+4445 SGTLN
-4450 VTGTQSVTSM
+4450 VTGTQSVNSM
-4460 AITGSTVEI
+4460 AISGSTVEI
-4469 GSDSSDNNE
+4469 GSDGSDNNE
-4478 DRGVEYKWH
+4478 DRGVEFKWH
-4487 NGSAAKLGFFG
+4487 NGSSAKLGFFG

-4517 NVFTGTVGS
+4517 NVFSGTVGS

-4558 TDAAAVTFSSG
+4558 TDAAAVTFASG

-4575 ITAKAASI
+4575 ITAKAASV
-4583 FKSSSGNLTMQSEAA
+4583 FKSSSGNLKMCSEAA
-4598 NLILDGKTG
+4598 NLLLDGYTG
-4607 VQIDASTSGTVEI
+4607 VQLDASYSGTVEI
-4620 NAAAGKILLGND
+4620 NAAAGKILVGND

-4654 SSTEVELNGDLLDFN
+4654 SSTEVELNGTLLDFN
-4669 AGASGLT
+4669 SGSGGLT

-4689 TNANSMVVTSGGG
+4689 ANANSMVVTSGGG

-4709 AVGKDI
+4709 AAGKDI

-4722 SVNFSAG
+4722 SVNFTAG
-4729 EAVIDAM
+4729 EAIIDAM

-4751 GSLGTEFTGTGGS
+4751 GSLGTEFTGTGGAV
-4764 IYGSTSS
+4764 YGSTSS
-4771 SDTTNL
+4771 SDTANL
-4777 IAVIPSSTAS
+4777 ISVIPSSTAS

-4817 IGYDHV
+4817 IGYDHT
-4823 DATTA
+4823 DATAA

-4855 NALSQHNKAALRI
+4855 NALSEHNKAALRI

-4896 ITLSG
+4896 ITLTG

-4914 VPKIGSEPTFST
+4914 IPKSGSEPTFST
-4926 SGDLSFTPNNGQ
+4926 SGDLTFTPNNGQ

-4962 AIGSANG
+4962 SIASASG

-4977 CTSVN
+4977 CTAVN

-5026 DDGYVSMNGTQLCI
+5026 DDGYTSMNGTQICI

-5049 GTNSTND
+5049 GTNSANN
-5056 PIANSGVS
+5056 PIADSGVS
-5064 VRPPLLEIYFSKYKS
+5064 VRPPLLEVYFSKYKS
-5079 NANNATNTYYRMV
+5079 NANNATNTYYKMV

-5113 SSGGQNIQAVA
+5113 SSGGQNIQGVA

>member
-52 LLDIKKGSTQHF
+52 LLDVKKGSTQHF

-142 LDINSAATTIDSTA
+142 LDINSAVTTIDSTA

-164 TNLTMTANANGAKV
+164 TNLTMTANDNGAKV

-209 ITMDGNAITAE
+209 ITMDGNAITTE

-271 IDSTDTTNL
+271 IDSTDDTNL
-280 TMTANSAAAKT
+280 TMTANSASAKT

-351 GVSKFGDDTGYI
+351 GVSKFGDDTGFI

-370 VSTTGMTNVD
+370 VTTSGMTNVD

-413 TRTVTLGASTTTLD
+413 TRTVTLGTSTTTLD

-432 ATIDSTTLSVDS
+432 ATIDSTTLSIDS

-480 SDGDMKLIPGSAAG
+480 SDGDMKLVPGSAAG

-596 TAGDKKGFRKM
+596 TSAPKKGFRKM
-607 TMDKDNLIVY
+607 TIDKDNLIVY
-617 DKSDSTTNIF
+617 DSSDSTTNIF

-681 TAITMGAASAGQVQI
+681 TAITMGAVSAGQVHI
-696 RNTSDSTSATTGA
+696 RNTSESTSETTGA
-709 LRVDGGVGIAKDL
+709 LRVDGGVGIKGD
-722 YVGGGKIEI
+722 VFVKGGKIEI
-731 GSEGSKSIVK
+731 ASEGSKSIIK
-741 MADDAEIQDAGG
+741 MADDAEIQDASG
-753 HGRIKFTNTGGV
+753 HGRIKFTDAGGV

-898 NAALGLTISS
+898 NSALGLTISS
-908 TNGHVTVE
+908 THGHVTVE

-938 SGLDIDITGAFTID
+938 SGLDIDVTGAFTID

-978 NSAADLD
+978 SSAADLD

-1018 NFAGQTLDID
+1018 NFGGQTLDVD

-1033 IDTSANASITA
+1033 IDSSANTSITA
-1044 GGTLGLTATSGKTSV
+1044 GGTLGLTATSGKTTI

-1065 LEIDSGVLKIDS
+1065 LEIDSGALKIDS
-1077 KDTTNLTMTANAAGA
+1077 KDTTNLTMTANSNDSH
-1092 KVMTI
+1092 KVLTI
-1097 SATNSG
+1097 SASNSG
-1103 SGEGQIAITSDSQ
+1103 SKEGQIAITSDSQ

-1130 GAVTAETTGTIE
+1130 GAVTAETTGSIS
-1142 IGATSAAGAI
+1142 IGATSAAGNI

-1163 TIGAITTTLDINS
+1163 TIGAVTTTLDINS

-1187 SIDSKDTTNL
+1187 SIDSKDATNL
-1197 TMSADNASDKTL
+1197 TMSADVAADRVL
-1209 TIAASNANVS
+1209 TIAASNANAS

-1229 GISGTAIKDED
+1229 GISGTAIKAEN

-1251 SQQSI
+1251 TQQSI
-1256 KAYVDTVT
+1256 KTYVDTVAS
-1264 NTLPTNAKLTTPW
+1264 NIPANAKLTTPQI
-1277 VTDSGSNHYYKFVVS
+1277 TDSGGDHYYKFAVS
-1292 DLAADR
+1292 NLADSDK

-1339 NGNELMVFNTTASA
+1339 NGNELMVFNTTGSA

-1360 NAAAN
+1360 NSATGN
-1365 GAVALAAKG
+1365 AVALAAKG
-1374 TDANI
+1374 TDGNI
-1379 SLTIASKGTGT
+1379 SLTLASKGTGT
-1390 INVLGTTA
+1390 INILGTTA
-1398 LKVPVGTT
+1398 LKVPVGTI
-1406 AQRPSAATGQIR
+1406 AQRPTAATGQIR
-1418 FNSTT
+1418 FNSET
-1423 GGYEG
+1423 GGFEG
-1428 YTGTTWGS
+1428 YTGNTWGS

-1460 VFGSTAAAFNASNK
+1460 VFGSTAGAFNGSNQ

-1480 LSFFAGSVDGESNA
+1480 LSFFAGSVDGSNNA

-1512 KTNSTS
+1512 KADSTS

-1525 SGNTI
+1525 SGNTT
-1530 VAGTLAVNGAT
+1530 VAGTLGVNGNT
-1541 LSTDDTT
+1541 LSTTQTGT
-1548 FNLVNTNATTVNFAG
+1548 FNLLNTNATRVDFAG

-1636 VVGNQTLSGNL
+1636 VVGNQTLSGDL
-1647 TIATNKFSVASATGN
+1647 TIATNKFTVASGTGN
-1662 TVVAGTL
+1662 TAVAGTL
-1669 AVTGATGID
+1669 EVEGATGIN
-1678 GDFDINTNKFTVASA
+1678 GNFDINTNKFTVAHASGNTAIAGTLGVTGLSTLASLGVTNAA
-1693 TGNTAVAGTLGVTGA
+1693 TVGSTLDVSGNTTINNGNLTINDGSSNTFVVTAASGNTAISGTLSTTGDFKVNTDKFVVTATNGNTAVAGTLGVTGA
-1708 TTLSSTLGVT
+1708 TTLS
-1718 STTTL
+1718 
-1723 GSTLDVSGNT
+1723 NT
-1733 TINNG
+1733 
-1738 NFSIKDG
+1738 
-1745 SSNETFGVTAASGNT
+1745 
-1760 AISGTLS
+1760 
-1767 ATGDFKVNT
+1767 
-1776 NKFVVTATNGNTSVA
+1776 
-1791 GTLGVTGATT
+1791 
-1801 LNNALTVSGANATLL
+1801 LTVSGSNATTL

-1829 NANFTIKDGSAATKF
+1829 NANFTIKDGSANDKF
-1844 AVTAASGNT
+1844 AVIAASGNT
-1853 DVKGTLDSAGDF
+1853 DVKGTLDTAGDF
-1865 KVATNK
+1865 KVNTNK

-1877 TGNTVV
+1877 TGNTTV
-1883 AGTLAVTGATG
+1883 AGTLEIAGATG
-1894 IDGDFDIATSKFT
+1894 INADFDIATNKFT
-1907 VASATGNTV
+1907 VAHATGNTA
-1916 VAGTMGVTGA
+1916 VAGTLGVTGA
-1926 TTLTSTL
+1926 TTLASTL
-1933 AVNGGTISTDDTTF
+1933 AVNGGTISTDDTSF
-1947 NLLNATAETVNFAG
+1947 DLLNATAETVNFAG

-1968 GAASAGQVQIK
+1968 GAASAGQVHIR
-1979 NTSDSTSA
+1979 NTSESTSEI
-1987 TTGALRVDGGVGIAK
+1987 TGALRVDGGVGIK
-2002 DLFVGGGKI
+2002 GDVFVKGGQI
-2011 QIAAGVGTKSIVKMA
+2011 EIAAGAGTKSIVKMA
-2026 DTAEIQDASG
+2026 DTAEIQDGSG
-2036 HARIKFTDT
+2036 NARITFTDT
-2045 GNIILNNPTGGPAA
+2045 GNIILNNPAGDA

-2086 TTVSVADAMIKL
+2086 TTVSIADSMLKL
-2098 AKNQANTTDTVDF
+2098 AKDQANTADTVDF

-2135 VFKLFKGL
+2135 IFKLFKGL

-2160 RASLELANI
+2160 RASLELGNI

-2212 TGGLDLDIS
+2212 TGGLDIDVS

-2233 VNIDASSGSTINV
+2233 VNIDSSSASTVNV
-2246 TGANLDLKTTTGGDI
+2246 TGANLDIKTTTSGDI

-2280 SASMAI
+2280 STSMAI

-2311 VDSKLLQIDS
+2311 VDAKFLQLDS

-2330 AADANDKTITIAAS
+2330 ADVDSDRTLTISAS
-2344 NGGDGDGLIAINAD
+2344 NSDASGNGLIAINAD
-2358 GISGTAIKD
+2358 GISGTAIKN
-2367 EDNMAS
+2367 EANMSS
-2373 NSATHLATQQSIKAY
+2373 NSATHLASQQSIKAY
-2388 VDDKTTSIPAN
+2388 VDAKTTSIPAD

-2416 QFASSELAAN
+2416 QFASSELADD
-2426 RTITLPLLT
+2426 RIVTLPLLT
-2435 GNDTFVFEAHTQT
+2435 DNDTFVFEAHAQT

-2456 PKFANG
+2456 PKFANA

-2468 NGAEM
+2468 SGNEM
-2473 MVFNTTASAVNFLD
+2473 IVFNTTGSAVNFLD
-2487 LTNSTTGNAIDL
+2487 LTNSATGNAIGL
-2499 AAKGDDA
+2499 AAKGDDT
-2506 NISFKL
+2506 NISFNIS
-2512 TPKGTGTLDVISTT
+2512 PKGHGTVNITGARAL
-2526 AIKVPVG
+2526 KVPVG
-2533 TSAQRPSAAQGQ
+2533 VSDDRPGGANGGTAAQGQ

-2558 TGATWGSLGGVID
+2558 TGTVWGSLGGVVD
-2571 SAHDSNTFVIAGKV
+2571 SSHDSNTFVIAGKV
-2585 SSASVTVVD
+2585 ASASVKVVD
-2594 GMVSSEEVGTDD
+2594 GMVSSGEVGTDD

-2612 GVATGDKK
+2612 GVASGDKK

-2627 DKDDLKFYT
+2627 DEDDLKFYT
-2636 KADSTTVKFSIND
+2636 KGNSTTVKFSIND

-2702 NTDVKG
+2702 NTDIEG

-2719 TNKFTVTAASGNTA
+2719 SNKFVVTATSGNTAVAGTLDATGDFKINTNKFVVTAGSGNTSMAGNLTVSGTGSSSIGGALTVGGNTIIDNATFTLRDGTPTNKFTIDTSGNTAVAGTLGVTGAATLNSTLDVSGATGIDGDFDINTNKFTVAHASGNTSIAGTLGVAGATTLESTISIGGATTINNGNFTIKDGSIPANNKFTVTAASGNTN

-2745 INTNKFTVAAGT
+2745 INTNKFTVAA
-2757 GNTVASGTLTVSG
+2757 
-2770 TGSSSIAGAL
+2770 
-2780 TVGGNTII
+2780 
-2788 DNASFTLRDG
+2788 
-2798 TPTNKF
+2798 
-2804 TIDTSGNTAIS
+2804 
-2815 GTLGVTGA
+2815 
-2823 ATLSSTLAVT
+2823 
-2833 GATGI
+2833 
-2838 DGDFDIATNKFTVA
+2838 
-2852 SASGNTAIAGT
+2852 
-2863 LGVTGA
+2863 
-2869 TTLDSTLSI
+2869 
-2878 GGATTINNGNFI
+2878 
-2890 IKDGSTPANNKFT
+2890 
-2903 VTAASG
+2903 
-2909 NTDVKGTLDAA
+2909 
-2920 GDFKVATNKFTVAA
+2920 

-2945 YATGDFKIATDKFT
+2945 FATGDFKIATDKFT

-2993 ASGNTTIGGT
+2993 ASGNTSVGGT
-3003 LGVTGVSTLTGIIN
+3003 LAVTGVTTLTGLIN

-3039 TAGTLTVT
+3039 TAGTLTVAGASTFNENVEIT
-3047 GISTL
+3047 GSK
-3052 NGNVS
+3052 
-3057 VSGTNTFTVG
+3057 TFTVG

-3108 NLNLTGTADV
+3108 NLSLTGTADV

-3142 TLNATGNFNINTDKF
+3142 TLNATGNFNINTNKF

-3181 SALDL
+3181 AALNL
-3186 NSTAD
+3186 NSTAN

-3220 TGLSTLTAGAKI
+3220 TGITTMSAALNLNSTANISDTLTLSKGSGTGLSVTSNATVGGTLGVTGLSTLTAGAKI
-3232 PDNQTLT
+3232 PDNQALT
-3239 LGSDDDITIKYDEA
+3239 LGTDDDITIKYDET

-3268 LGIVFK
+3268 LGMVFK

-3296 LGNDINTKGT
+3296 FGNDIATQGT

-3314 PNSTV
+3314 PNATV
-3319 ANSTTA
+3319 SSSTTA
-3325 IVGKATIGGT
+3325 IGG
-3335 LGVTGITT
+3335 
-3343 MSAALDLNSTAD
+3343 A
-3355 ISDTLTLS
+3355 
-3363 KASGTGL
+3363 
-3370 SVTSNATVGGTLD
+3370 ATVGGTLAV
-3383 TTGNF
+3383 T
-3388 NVNTNKFSVIAAS
+3388 
-3401 GNTTVA
+3401 GNTTMT
-3407 GTLGVTGITTM
+3407 GTLN
-3418 SAALDLNST
+3418 LNEA

-3442 GLSVTSDATVG
+3442 GLSVTKNATIGGTLGVTSNTTVG
-3453 GTLGI
+3453 GTLDVTGA
-3458 TGITTMSA
+3458 TGIDGDFDIATSKFTVASA
-3466 ALDLNSTADISG
+3466 TGNTLVAG
-3478 TLTLSKGSGT
+3478 TLAVNAGSGT
-3488 GLSVTSDA
+3488 GLSVVSDA

-3518 NQTLTLGSDDDITIK
+3518 NQTLTLGSDNDITIK
-3533 YDEATN
+3533 YDETTN
-3539 DSIEFA
+3539 DSLEIA
-3545 ANVEGKGLGMV
+3545 ANVDTAGLGIV
-3556 FKADQGDDAGD
+3556 FKADQGGDAGD

-3577 VVSLGNDINTKG
+3577 IVSFGNDIASQG
-3589 TFVSQLTLTPNSTVA
+3589 TFVSQLTLTPNATVA
-3604 NSTTAIVGKATIGGT
+3604 NSTTAIAG
-3619 LGVTGITTMS
+3619 
-3629 AALDLNSTAD
+3629 
-3639 ISDTLTLSKASGT
+3639 
-3652 GLSVTSNA
+3652 NA
-3660 TVGGTLGV
+3660 TVGK
-3668 TGAATLSNTLG
+3668 N
-3679 VTGAT
+3679 
-3684 TLSTLDVT
+3684 
-3692 GATGIDGDFDI
+3692 
-3703 ATNKFT
+3703 
-3709 VASASGNTVVAGTL
+3709 
-3723 AVNGATLSTDD
+3723 
-3734 ATFSLINTTA
+3734 
-3744 TTVNFAGAGTSII
+3744 
-3757 MGAASAGQVQIRNT
+3757 
-3771 TDSTSATT
+3771 
-3779 GALRVD
+3779 
-3785 GGVGI
+3785 
-3790 AKDLYV
+3790 
-3796 GGGQIEIAAGAGTKS
+3796 
-3811 IIKMADTAEL
+3811 
-3821 QDASGNA
+3821 
-3828 RITFTDAG
+3828 
-3836 NVVIN
+3836 
-3841 DNAGGTE
+3841 
-3848 LTVANGSV
+3848 LTVS
-3856 TIAGDLIVSGTTTTV
+3856 GDLTVSGTTTTV

-3876 AIADSMLKVAKDN
+3876 AVADSLLKVAKDN
-3889 SANAIDFGIYGQFN
+3889 SGNAIDFGLYGQFN
-3903 DGSAKFSG
+3903 DGAAKFSG
-3911 LYRDATDGYF
+3911 IYRDATDGFF
-3921 KLFTSLTTEPTTTV
+3921 KLFTGLTTEPTTTV
-3935 SAYGTN
+3935 SAYGSN
-3941 NAARANLEV
+3941 NASRANLEI
-3950 GNLLLGSTDN
+3950 GNLLMGSTDN
-3960 ASITH
+3960 ATFTH
-3965 TSASTKVLSFVS
+3965 TSASTKTLSIVS

-3990 NLNGNASEIDITTSG
+3990 NLNGNSSEVDITTTG

-4010 SGAFTVDGSTVT
+4010 AGALTIDGSTVT

-4055 ITPSGGITL
+4055 ITPSGAITL
-4064 TGGAA
+4064 TGGSA
-4069 SSLTTSAGALTL
+4069 SGISTSAGALTL
-4081 TGSGG
+4081 TGAGG
-4086 VTLGSDTSVSG
+4086 ISLASNTTL
-4097 TLGVTGIT
+4097 
-4105 TMSAALDLNST
+4105 
-4116 ANISD
+4116 
-4121 TLTLSKGSGTGLN
+4121 
-4134 VSSNAIIGGTLGVT
+4134 
-4148 GLSTLTA
+4148 
-4155 GAKIPDNQTLTLG
+4155 
-4168 SDDDITIKYDE
+4168 
-4179 ATNDSIEFA
+4179 
-4188 ANVEGKDLGMVF
+4188 
-4200 KADQGDDAGDTWK
+4200 
-4213 LNFADGGVVS
+4213 
-4223 LGNDI
+4223 
-4228 NTKGTFVSQLT
+4228 
-4239 LTPNATVANSTTA
+4239 
-4252 IVGKATVGGTLGVT
+4252 
-4266 GASTLNT
+4266 
-4273 LDVTGATGIDG
+4273 
-4284 DFDIATSKFTVASAS
+4284 
-4299 GNTVVAG
+4299 AG

-4341 NIGAASGSGKVNIK
+4341 NVGAASGTGKVNIK

-4374 GIAKDIFI
+4374 GVAKDIFV

-4389 GHGAI
+4389 GHGAT

-4421 LDVNSKFIV
+4421 LDVNSKFVV

-4445 TGTLN
+4445 SGTLN
-4450 VTGTQSVTSM
+4450 VTGTQSVNSM
-4460 AITGSTVEI
+4460 AISGSTVEI
-4469 GSDSSDNNE
+4469 GSDGSDNNE
-4478 DRGVEYKWH
+4478 DRGVEFKWH

-4558 TDAAAVTFSSG
+4558 TDAAAVTFASG

-4598 NLILDGKTG
+4598 NLVLDGYTG
-4607 VQIDASTSGTVEI
+4607 VQIDASSSGTVEI
-4620 NAAAGKILLGND
+4620 NAAAGKILVGND

-4654 SSTEVELNGDLLDFN
+4654 SSTEVELNGTLLDFN
-4669 AGASGLT
+4669 SGSGGLT

-4709 AVGKDI
+4709 AAGKDI

-4751 GSLGTEFTGTGGS
+4751 GSLGTEFTGTGGAV
-4764 IYGSTSS
+4764 YGSTSS
-4771 SDTTNL
+4771 SDTAAL
-4777 IAVIPSSTAS
+4777 ISVIPSSTAS

-4817 IGYDHV
+4817 IGYDHT
-4823 DATTA
+4823 DATAA

-4896 ITLSG
+4896 ITLTG

-4914 VPKIGSEPTFST
+4914 IPKNGSEPTFST
-4926 SGDLSFTPNNGQ
+4926 SGDLTFTPNNGQ

-4962 AIGSANG
+4962 SIASASG

-4977 CTSVN
+4977 CTAVN

-5026 DDGYVSMNGTQLCI
+5026 DDGYTSMNGTQLCI

-5049 GTNSTND
+5049 GTNNAND
-5056 PIANSGVS
+5056 PIADSGVS
-5064 VRPPLLEIYFSKYKS
+5064 VRPPLLEVYFSKYKS
-5079 NANNATNTYYRMV
+5079 NANNATNTYYKMV

>member
-52 LLDIKKGSTQHF
+52 LLDVKKGSTQHF

-142 LDINSAATTIDSTA
+142 LDIDAAVTTIDSTA

-164 TNLTMTANANGAKV
+164 TNLTMTANDNGAKV

-209 ITMDGNAITAE
+209 ITMDGNAITTE

-280 TMTANSAAAKT
+280 TMTANSASAKT

-297 NSGSGEGKISINSD
+297 NSGSGEGKISIDSD

-351 GVSKFGDDTGYI
+351 GVSKFGDDTGFI

-370 VSTTGMTNVD
+370 VTTSGMTNVD

-385 TIGINSSAGVISI
+385 TIGINSSGGVISI

-432 ATIDSTTLSVDS
+432 ATIDSTTLSIDS

-480 SDGDMKLIPGSAAG
+480 SDGDMKLVPGSAAG

-569 ASVTVVDTMVSSG
+569 ASVTVVDAMVSSG
-582 QVGTDDTLSFFAGT
+582 EVGSDDTLSFFAGT

-607 TMDKDNLIVY
+607 TIDKDNLIVY
-617 DKSDSTTNIF
+617 DSSDSTTNIF

-670 AVTTATIAAAG
+670 AVTTATIAGSG
-681 TAITMGAASAGQVQI
+681 TAITMGAASAGQVHI
-696 RNTSDSTSATTGA
+696 RNTSDSTSKTTGA
-709 LRVDGGVGIAKDL
+709 LRVDGGIGTDGDIF
-722 YVGGGKIEI
+722 VGGGTIELAS
-731 GSEGSKSIVK
+731 GSGSKSIIK
-741 MADDAEIQDAGG
+741 MADDAEIQDASG
-753 HGRIKFTNTGGV
+753 HGRIKFTDAGGV
-765 ILTDNAGSTELTVAD
+765 ILTDNAGSTELTIAD
-780 GQVTIAGNLTV
+780 GIVTIAGNLTV

-864 AFGSSGAARANL
+864 AFGSSGAARADL
-876 EIADLVMGKASA
+876 EIGSLIMGKASA

-898 NAALGLTISS
+898 NSALGLTISS
-908 TNGHVTVE
+908 THGHVTVE

-926 TTGGLDLDISGG
+926 TTGGLDLDVSGG

-966 DLKTT
+966 DIKTT

-1018 NFAGQTLDID
+1018 NFGGQTLDVD

-1033 IDTSANASITA
+1033 IDSSANTSITA
-1044 GGTLGLTATSGKTSV
+1044 GGTLGLTATSGKTTI

-1065 LEIDSGVLKIDS
+1065 LEIDSGALKIDS
-1077 KDTTNLTMTANAAGA
+1077 KDTTNLTMTANSNDSH
-1092 KVMTI
+1092 KVLTI
-1097 SATNSG
+1097 SASNSG
-1103 SGEGQIAITSDSQ
+1103 SKEGQIAITSDSQ

-1163 TIGAITTTLDINS
+1163 TIGAVTTTLDINS

-1209 TIAASNANVS
+1209 TIAASNANAD

-1251 SQQSI
+1251 TQQSI
-1256 KAYVDTVT
+1256 KTYVDSVAS
-1264 NTLPTNAKLTTPW
+1264 NIPANAQLTTPRFMD
-1277 VTDSGSNHYYKFVVS
+1277 VSSDHYYQFAS
-1292 DLAADR
+1292 SELTANR

-1339 NGNELMVFNTTASA
+1339 NGNELMVFNTTGSA

-1360 NAAAN
+1360 NSATGN
-1365 GAVALAAKG
+1365 AVALAAKG
-1374 TDANI
+1374 TDSDI
-1379 SLTIASKGTGT
+1379 SLTLASKGTGT

-1398 LKVPVGTT
+1398 IKVPVGTI
-1406 AQRPSAATGQIR
+1406 AQRPTAATGQIR
-1418 FNSTT
+1418 FNSET
-1423 GGYEG
+1423 GGFEG
-1428 YTGTTWGS
+1428 YTGNTWGS

-1460 VFGSTAAAFNASNK
+1460 VFGSTAGAFNASNK

-1480 LSFFAGSVDGESNA
+1480 LSFFAGSVDGSNNA

-1512 KTNSTS
+1512 KADSTS

-1525 SGNTI
+1525 SGNTT
-1530 VAGTLAVNGAT
+1530 VAGTLAVNGNT
-1541 LSTDDTT
+1541 LSTTQTGT
-1548 FNLVNTNATTVNFAG
+1548 FNLLNTNATRVDFAG

-1636 VVGNQTLSGNL
+1636 VVGNQTLSGDL
-1647 TIATNKFSVASATGN
+1647 TIATNKFTVASGTGNTAVAGTLEVAGATGINGNFDINTNKFTVASATGN
-1662 TVVAGTL
+1662 TSVAGTL
-1669 AVTGATGID
+1669 GVTGLSTLASLGVTNAATVGSTLDVSGNTTINNGNLSINDGSSDTFVVTAASGNTAISGTLSTTGDFKVNTNKFVVTATNGNTAVAGTLGVTGATTLSNTLTVSGSNATTLGGTLGVSGATTLNNANFTIKDGSANDKFSVTAASGNTDVKGTLDSAGDFKVNTNKFTVASGTGNTAVAGTLDVTGNTGID
-1678 GDFDINTNKFTVASA
+1678 GDFDIATSKFTVASA

-1708 TTLSSTLGVT
+1708 TTL
-1718 STTTL
+1718 
-1723 GSTLDVSGNT
+1723 
-1733 TINNG
+1733 
-1738 NFSIKDG
+1738 
-1745 SSNETFGVTAASGNT
+1745 
-1760 AISGTLS
+1760 
-1767 ATGDFKVNT
+1767 
-1776 NKFVVTATNGNTSVA
+1776 
-1791 GTLGVTGATT
+1791 
-1801 LNNALTVSGANATLL
+1801 
-1816 GGTLGVSGATTLN
+1816 
-1829 NANFTIKDGSAATKF
+1829 
-1844 AVTAASGNT
+1844 
-1853 DVKGTLDSAGDF
+1853 
-1865 KVATNK
+1865 
-1871 FTVASA
+1871 
-1877 TGNTVV
+1877 
-1883 AGTLAVTGATG
+1883 
-1894 IDGDFDIATSKFT
+1894 
-1907 VASATGNTV
+1907 
-1916 VAGTMGVTGA
+1916 
-1926 TTLTSTL
+1926 TSTL
-1933 AVNGGTISTDDTTF
+1933 AVNGGTISTDDTSF
-1947 NLLNATAETVNFAG
+1947 DLLNGTAETVNFAG

-1968 GAASAGQVQIK
+1968 GAASAGQVHIR
-1979 NTSDSTSA
+1979 NTSESTSES
-1987 TTGALRVDGGVGIAK
+1987 TGALRVDGGVGIK
-2002 DLFVGGGKI
+2002 GDVFVKGGQI
-2011 QIAAGVGTKSIVKMA
+2011 EIAAGAGTKSIIKMA
-2026 DTAEIQDASG
+2026 DTAEIQDSDG
-2036 HARIKFTDT
+2036 NARITFTDT
-2045 GNIILNNPTGGPAA
+2045 GNIVLNNPAGDA

-2086 TTVSVADAMIKL
+2086 TTVSIADSMLKL
-2098 AKNQANTTDTVDF
+2098 AKDQANTADTVDF

-2135 VFKLFKGL
+2135 IFKLFKGL
-2143 TTEPADTTTA
+2143 TTEPTDTTTA

-2160 RASLELANI
+2160 RASLELGNI

-2212 TGGLDLDIS
+2212 TGGLDIDVS

-2233 VNIDASSGSTINV
+2233 VNIDSSSASTVNV
-2246 TGANLDLKTTTGGDI
+2246 TGANLDIKTTTSGDI

-2298 GATTLNCAGQTLN
+2298 GATTLNCSGQTLN
-2311 VDSKLLQIDS
+2311 VDAKLLQLDS

-2330 AADANDKTITIAAS
+2330 ASDASDKTLTIAAS

-2358 GISGTAIKD
+2358 GISGTVIKD
-2367 EDNMAS
+2367 EDNMSS
-2373 NSATHLATQQSIKAY
+2373 NSATHLASQQSIKAY
-2388 VDDKTTSIPAN
+2388 VDAKTTSIPAN

-2404 PRIKELTNSHYY
+2404 PRINDTSSDHYY
-2416 QFASSELAAN
+2416 QFASSELTAN
-2426 RTITLPLLT
+2426 RTTTLPLLT
-2435 GNDTFVFEAHTQT
+2435 DNDTFVFEAHAQT

-2456 PKFANG
+2456 PKFANA

-2468 NGAEM
+2468 NGNEM
-2473 MVFNTTASAVNFLD
+2473 IVFNTTGSAVNFLD
-2487 LTNSTTGNAIDL
+2487 LTNSATGNAIDL

-2594 GMVSSEEVGTDD
+2594 GMVSSGEVGTDD

-2627 DKDDLKFYT
+2627 DDDDLKFYT

-2702 NTDVKG
+2702 NTDIEG

-2719 TNKFTVTAASGNTA
+2719 SNKFVVTAASGNTAVAGTLDATGDFKINTNKFVVTAGSGNTSMAGNLTVSGTGSSSIGGALTVGGNTIIDNATFTLRDGTPTNKFTIDTSGNTAVAGTLGVTGAATLNSTLDVSGATGIDGDFDINTNKFTVAHASGNTSIAGTLGVAGATTLESTISIGGATTINNGNFTIKDGSIPANNKFTVTAASGNTN

-2745 INTNKFTVAAGT
+2745 INTNKFTVAA
-2757 GNTVASGTLTVSG
+2757 
-2770 TGSSSIAGAL
+2770 
-2780 TVGGNTII
+2780 
-2788 DNASFTLRDG
+2788 
-2798 TPTNKF
+2798 
-2804 TIDTSGNTAIS
+2804 
-2815 GTLGVTGA
+2815 
-2823 ATLSSTLAVT
+2823 
-2833 GATGI
+2833 
-2838 DGDFDIATNKFTVA
+2838 
-2852 SASGNTAIAGT
+2852 
-2863 LGVTGA
+2863 
-2869 TTLDSTLSI
+2869 
-2878 GGATTINNGNFI
+2878 
-2890 IKDGSTPANNKFT
+2890 
-2903 VTAASG
+2903 
-2909 NTDVKGTLDAA
+2909 
-2920 GDFKVATNKFTVAA
+2920 

-2945 YATGDFKIATDKFT
+2945 FATGDFKIATDKFT

-2993 ASGNTTIGGT
+2993 ASGNTSVGGT
-3003 LGVTGVSTLTGIIN
+3003 LAVTGVTTLTGLIN

-3039 TAGTLTVT
+3039 TAGTLTVA
-3047 GISTL
+3047 GASTF
-3052 NGNVS
+3052 NENVEITS
-3057 VSGTNTFTVG
+3057 SKTFTVG

-3108 NLNLTGTADV
+3108 NLSLTGTADV

-3142 TLNATGNFNINTDKF
+3142 TLNATGNFNINTNKF

-3181 SALDL
+3181 AALDL

-3220 TGLSTLTAGAKI
+3220 TG
-3232 PDNQTLT
+3232 
-3239 LGSDDDITIKYDEA
+3239 
-3253 TNDSIEFAANVEGQG
+3253 
-3268 LGIVFK
+3268 
-3274 ADQGDD
+3274 
-3280 AGDTWKLNFAD
+3280 
-3291 GGVVS
+3291 
-3296 LGNDINTKGT
+3296 
-3306 FVSQLTLT
+3306 
-3314 PNSTV
+3314 
-3319 ANSTTA
+3319 
-3325 IVGKATIGGT
+3325 
-3335 LGVTGITT
+3335 ITT

-3355 ISDTLTLS
+3355 ISD
-3363 KASGTGL
+3363 
-3370 SVTSNATVGGTLD
+3370 
-3383 TTGNF
+3383 
-3388 NVNTNKFSVIAAS
+3388 
-3401 GNTTVA
+3401 
-3407 GTLGVTGITTM
+3407 
-3418 SAALDLNST
+3418 
-3427 ADISGTLTLSKASGT
+3427 
-3442 GLSVTSDATVG
+3442 
-3453 GTLGI
+3453 
-3458 TGITTMSA
+3458 
-3466 ALDLNSTADISG
+3466 

-3518 NQTLTLGSDDDITIK
+3518 NQTLTLGTDDDITIK

-3545 ANVEGKGLGMV
+3545 ANVEGQGLGMV

-3577 VVSLGNDINTKG
+3577 VASLGNDIATKG
-3589 TFVSQLTLTPNSTVA
+3589 TFVSQLTLTPHAVVA
-3604 NSTTAIVGKATIGGT
+3604 NSTTAIGGAATVGGT
-3619 LGVTGITTMS
+3619 LAVTGNTTMTGT
-3629 AALDLNSTAD
+3629 LDLNNTAD

-3652 GLSVTSNA
+3652 GLSVTKNA
-3660 TVGGTLGV
+3660 TIGGTLGV
-3668 TGAATLSNTLG
+3668 TSNTTVG
-3679 VTGAT
+3679 G
-3684 TLSTLDVT
+3684 TLDVT

-3703 ATNKFT
+3703 ATSKFT
-3709 VASASGNTVVAGTL
+3709 VASATGNTLVAGTL
-3723 AVNGATLSTDD
+3723 AVNAGSGTGLSVVSDATVGGTLGVTGLSTL
-3734 ATFSLINTTA
+3734 T
-3744 TTVNFAGAGTSII
+3744 AGAKIPDNQTLTLGSDNDITIKYDE
-3757 MGAASAGQVQIRNT
+3757 T
-3771 TDSTSATT
+3771 TNDS
-3779 GALRVD
+3779 L
-3785 GGVGI
+3785 
-3790 AKDLYV
+3790 
-3796 GGGQIEIAAGAGTKS
+3796 EIAANV
-3811 IIKMADTAEL
+3811 DTAGL
-3821 QDASGNA
+3821 GIVFKADQGG
-3828 RITFTDAG
+3828 DAG
-3836 NVVIN
+3836 DTWKLNFADGGIVSFGN
-3841 DNAGGTE
+3841 DIASQGTFVSQLTLTPNA
-3848 LTVANGSV
+3848 TVANS
-3856 TIAGDLIVSGTTTTV
+3856 TTAIAGNATVGKNLTVSGDLTVSGTTTTV

-3876 AIADSMLKVAKDN
+3876 AVADSLLKVAKDN
-3889 SANAIDFGIYGQFN
+3889 SGNAIDFGLYGQFN
-3903 DGSAKFSG
+3903 DGAAKFSG
-3911 LYRDATDGYF
+3911 IYRDATDGFF
-3921 KLFTSLTTEPTTTV
+3921 KLFTGLTTEPTTTV
-3935 SAYGTN
+3935 SAYGSN
-3941 NAARANLEV
+3941 NASRANLEI
-3950 GNLLLGSTDN
+3950 GNLLMGSTDN
-3960 ASITH
+3960 ATFTH
-3965 TSASTKVLSFVS
+3965 TSASTKTLSIVS

-3990 NLNGNASEIDITTSG
+3990 NLNGNSSEVDITTTG

-4010 SGAFTVDGSTVT
+4010 AGALTIDGSTVT

-4055 ITPSGGITL
+4055 ITPSGAITL
-4064 TGGAA
+4064 TGGSA
-4069 SSLTTSAGALTL
+4069 SGISTSAGALTL
-4081 TGSGG
+4081 TGAGG
-4086 VTLGSDTSVSG
+4086 ISLASNTTL
-4097 TLGVTGIT
+4097 
-4105 TMSAALDLNST
+4105 
-4116 ANISD
+4116 
-4121 TLTLSKGSGTGLN
+4121 
-4134 VSSNAIIGGTLGVT
+4134 
-4148 GLSTLTA
+4148 
-4155 GAKIPDNQTLTLG
+4155 
-4168 SDDDITIKYDE
+4168 
-4179 ATNDSIEFA
+4179 
-4188 ANVEGKDLGMVF
+4188 
-4200 KADQGDDAGDTWK
+4200 
-4213 LNFADGGVVS
+4213 
-4223 LGNDI
+4223 
-4228 NTKGTFVSQLT
+4228 
-4239 LTPNATVANSTTA
+4239 
-4252 IVGKATVGGTLGVT
+4252 
-4266 GASTLNT
+4266 
-4273 LDVTGATGIDG
+4273 
-4284 DFDIATSKFTVASAS
+4284 
-4299 GNTVVAG
+4299 AG

-4341 NIGAASGSGKVNIK
+4341 NVGAASGTGKVNIK
-4355 ATTDSTSATTG
+4355 ATTDTTSATTG
-4366 ALVVDGGI
+4366 ALIVDGGI
-4374 GIAKDIFI
+4374 GIAKDIFV

-4389 GHGAI
+4389 GHGAT

-4399 ANLLTITEAKV
+4399 ANLLTVTEAKV
-4410 AIAGAQDISGD
+4410 SIVGNQDLSGD
-4421 LDVNSKFIV
+4421 LNINDKFVV
-4430 TASNGNTSVGGNLTV
+4430 TASNGNTSVGGNLTI

-4450 VTGTQSVTSM
+4450 VTGTQSVNSM

-4478 DRGVEYKWH
+4478 DRGVEFKWH
-4487 NGSAAKLGFFG
+4487 DGSSAKLGFFG
-4498 MDDSS
+4498 RDDSS
-4503 GQFVYIPDATQGTS
+4503 GDFVFIPDATQGTS
-4517 NVFTGTVGS
+4517 NVFSGTVGS

-4558 TDAAAVTFSSG
+4558 TDAAAVTFASG

-4575 ITAKAASI
+4575 ITAKAASV
-4583 FKSSSGNLTMQSEAA
+4583 FKSSSGNLKMCSEAA
-4598 NLILDGKTG
+4598 NLLLDGYTG
-4607 VQIDASTSGTVEI
+4607 VQLDASYSGTVEI
-4620 NAAAGKILLGND
+4620 NAAAGKILVGND

-4654 SSTEVELNGDLLDFN
+4654 SSTEVELNGTLLDFN
-4669 AGASGLT
+4669 SGSGGLT

-4689 TNANSMVVTSGGG
+4689 ANANSMVVTSGGG

-4709 AVGKDI
+4709 AAGKDI

-4722 SVNFSAG
+4722 SVNFTAG
-4729 EAVIDAM
+4729 EAIIDAM

-4751 GSLGTEFTGTGGS
+4751 GSLGTEFTGTGGAV
-4764 IYGSTSS
+4764 YGSTSS
-4771 SDTTNL
+4771 SDTAAL
-4777 IAVIPSSTAS
+4777 ISVIPSSTAS

-4793 SNNVIT
+4793 SNNIIT

-4823 DATTA
+4823 DATAA

-4842 IDTSDSDQNSARF
+4842 IDTSDSNQNSARF

-4914 VPKIGSEPTFST
+4914 IPKNGSEPTFST
-4926 SGDLSFTPNNGQ
+4926 SGDLTFTPNNGQ

-4962 AIGSANG
+4962 SIASASG

-4977 CTSVN
+4977 CTAVN

-4998 PTNGSN
+4998 PTSGSN

-5026 DDGYVSMNGTQLCI
+5026 DDGYTSMNGTQLCI

-5049 GTNSTND
+5049 GTNNAND
-5056 PIANSGVS
+5056 PIADSGVS
-5064 VRPPLLEIYFSKYKS
+5064 IRPPLLEVYFSKYKS
-5079 NANNATNTYYRMV
+5079 NANNATNTYYKMV